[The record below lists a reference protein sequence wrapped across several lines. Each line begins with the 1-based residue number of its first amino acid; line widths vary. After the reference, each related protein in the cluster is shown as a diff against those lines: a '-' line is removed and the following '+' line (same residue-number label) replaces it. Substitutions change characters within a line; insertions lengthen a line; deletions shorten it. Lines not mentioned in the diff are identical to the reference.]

1 MSISLF
7 FFLPKNFAAPGVREE
22 NMGAKEKYL

>member
-7 FFLPKNFAAPGVREE
+7 FFLPKNFAAPGGREE